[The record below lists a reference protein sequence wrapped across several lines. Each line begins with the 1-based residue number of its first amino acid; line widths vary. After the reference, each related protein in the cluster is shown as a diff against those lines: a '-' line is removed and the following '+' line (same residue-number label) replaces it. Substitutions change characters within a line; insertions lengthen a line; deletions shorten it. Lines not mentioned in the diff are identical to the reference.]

1 VALIAVAD
9 KNLPPVVLKKI
20 TPPPFLHTT
29 SLFQVTI
36 DYYHCYHYRIN
47 RDWSD
52 TNYYFNAGGT
62 VTGRCKRRAS
72 QRSSRYKCHSRIIL
86 SAVVEQFRDF
96 SRLKS
101 LTKQEFVFWCV
112 LIQCL
117 MRIFEYLQ
125 INGGIT
131 VWVSHLKVGAKGVSC
146 GQFLSNGLVL

>member
-1 VALIAVAD
+1 
-9 KNLPPVVLKKI
+9 
-20 TPPPFLHTT
+20 
-29 SLFQVTI
+29 
-36 DYYHCYHYRIN
+36 
-47 RDWSD
+47 
-52 TNYYFNAGGT
+52 

-72 QRSSRYKCHSRIIL
+72 QKSSRYKCHCHLRIIL
-86 SAVVEQFRDF
+86 SAAVVEQFRDF

-112 LIQCL
+112 LIRCL